1 MARPEIK
8 TIQNLE
14 SAFAGESM
22 AHIKYRY
29 FAKLARAAG
38 IQGRIK
44 TSNAKTAGTSRVQ
57 AVKLSPCNA

>member
-22 AHIKYRY
+22 AHTKYRY
-29 FAKLARAAG
+29 FA
-38 IQGRIK
+38 
-44 TSNAKTAGTSRVQ
+44 
-57 AVKLSPCNA
+57 